1 MIPRSFRWPLFAVLV
16 AGCALYSDVS
26 ISPLIFDPT
35 NINHG
40 GDLQSMI
47 RKSDLNRAVALASVI
62 DAKPRH
68 SAEELAALGA
78 AELDAGRYDDARR
91 HLREAISLEPFRT
104 VYADAAWQLSQV
116 EFMCNNFDSSL
127 DWARM
132 AKDHGI
138 NVAPWHLEYLKALSN
153 VDVYQFPDVTTERV
167 PMKMGFPDVPRID
180 IRLDDRKTISGIVD
194 SGAVLSIISESLA
207 KSLPVRLLGNF
218 EGTFA
223 GLLGEPIG
231 VRFGMLQTLEIGR
244 MKVVNVPVAIMPDD
258 KMKFLVSGKKEFKI
272 DFLLGANFLKEFRT
286 DFDFHRRRITFHRV
300 PQDLRRPAPDQNL
313 YIRQFRPAIRATVNR
328 HGWYLFLLDTG
339 SEITFLNQ
347 EQLRS
352 LPIQMFGPEMHNATL
367 QGLGGAQKH
376 GDKVADVEIGV
387 DRWAGTFRTIP
398 MYDAG
403 PNENATG
410 ILGENYLK
418 NFDVTIDFGTMR
430 VETAPEGA
438 ALMDEK
444 MTQTP
449 LPAAG
454 RLPP

>member
-1 MIPRSFRWPLFAVLV
+1 MIPRSSQWLLAALLLAR
-16 AGCALYSDVS
+16 CALYSDVS
-26 ISPLIFDPT
+26 ISPLIYDPT

-68 SAEELAALGA
+68 SAEELAWLGA

-91 HLREAISLEPFRT
+91 HLREAIALNPFRN
-104 VYADAAWQLSQV
+104 VYAEAAWNLSQV
-116 EFMCNNFDSSL
+116 EFMCNNFESSL
-127 DWARM
+127 DWARI

-138 NVAPWHLEYLKALSN
+138 NVAPWHLDYLKSLAN
-153 VDVYQFPDVTTERV
+153 IPTYEFPDVTTERV

-180 IRLDDRKTISGIVD
+180 IRLNDQKTLSAIVD

-207 KSLPVRLLGNF
+207 KSLPVHSLGDF

-231 VRFGMLQTLEIGR
+231 VHFGVLETLQIGR
-244 MKVVNVPVAIMPDD
+244 MKVLNVPVAIMPDD

-272 DFLLGANFLKEFRT
+272 HFLLGANFLKEFRT
-286 DFDFHRRRITFHRV
+286 DFDFQHGRITFHRV
-300 PQDLRRPAPDQNL
+300 PQELRRPVPDQNL
-313 YIRQFRPAIRATVNR
+313 YIRQFCPAIRATVNR

-347 EQLRS
+347 EQLHA

-367 QGLGGAQKH
+367 QGLGGSQKH

-403 PNENATG
+403 PNEQATG

-430 VETAPEGA
+430 VETAPQGS
-438 ALMDEK
+438 ALMEEK

-449 LPAAG
+449 LPTAG